1 MAGRK
6 KDKTL
11 EEAFTELETIIE
23 TLEQEPASLEDSFQL
38 YKKGMDMIKDCNK
51 DIDKVEKQL
60 IVLQNTDS
68 DVEE

>member
-1 MAGRK
+1 MKIEERFAEL
-6 KDKTL
+6 DKIVKELELGEATL
-11 EEAFTELETIIE
+11 EE
-23 TLEQEPASLEDSFQL
+23 SFEL

>member
-1 MAGRK
+1 MKIEERFVELDKIVK
-6 KDKTL
+6 KLELGELTL
-11 EEAFTELETIIE
+11 EK
-23 TLEQEPASLEDSFQL
+23 SFEL

-60 IVLQNTDS
+60 IILQNTDS

>member
-1 MAGRK
+1 MKIEERFVEL
-6 KDKTL
+6 DKIVKELELGELTL
-11 EEAFTELETIIE
+11 EE
-23 TLEQEPASLEDSFQL
+23 SFEL

-60 IVLQNTDS
+60 IILQNTDS

>member
-1 MAGRK
+1 MKIEERFVEL
-6 KDKTL
+6 DKIVKELELGELTL
-11 EEAFTELETIIE
+11 EK
-23 TLEQEPASLEDSFQL
+23 SFEL

>member
-1 MAGRK
+1 MKIEERFLEL
-6 KDKTL
+6 DKIVKELELGELTL
-11 EEAFTELETIIE
+11 EE
-23 TLEQEPASLEDSFQL
+23 SFEL

>member
-1 MAGRK
+1 MKIEERFVEL
-6 KDKTL
+6 DKIVKELELGELTL
-11 EEAFTELETIIE
+11 EE
-23 TLEQEPASLEDSFQL
+23 SFEL

-60 IVLQNTDS
+60 IVLQNTDN

>member
-1 MAGRK
+1 MKIEERFVEL
-6 KDKTL
+6 DKIVKELELGELTL
-11 EEAFTELETIIE
+11 EE
-23 TLEQEPASLEDSFQL
+23 SFEL

>member
-1 MAGRK
+1 MKIEERFVEL
-6 KDKTL
+6 DKIVKEVELGELTL
-11 EEAFTELETIIE
+11 EK
-23 TLEQEPASLEDSFQL
+23 SFEL

>member
-1 MAGRK
+1 MKIEESFAEL
-6 KDKTL
+6 DKIVKELELGEATL
-11 EEAFTELETIIE
+11 EE
-23 TLEQEPASLEDSFQL
+23 SFEL

-51 DIDKVEKQL
+51 EIDKVEKQI

>member
-1 MAGRK
+1 MKIEERFVEL
-6 KDKTL
+6 DKIVKELELGELTL
-11 EEAFTELETIIE
+11 EK
-23 TLEQEPASLEDSFQL
+23 SFGL

>member
-1 MAGRK
+1 MEISMKIEERFVEL
-6 KDKTL
+6 DKIVKELELGELTL
-11 EEAFTELETIIE
+11 EE
-23 TLEQEPASLEDSFQL
+23 SFEL

>member
-1 MAGRK
+1 MKIEERFVELDKIVK
-6 KDKTL
+6 KLELGELTL
-11 EEAFTELETIIE
+11 EK
-23 TLEQEPASLEDSFQL
+23 SFEL

-60 IVLQNTDS
+60 IILQNIDS

>member
-1 MAGRK
+1 MMKNK
-6 KDKTL
+6 KYSFKEENSQTTENKTDK
-11 EEAFTELETIIE
+11 EESAFEV
-23 TLEQEPASLEDSFQL
+23 

-51 DIDKVEKQL
+51 EIDKVEKQI

>member
-1 MAGRK
+1 MKIEERFVEL
-6 KDKTL
+6 DKIVKELELGELTL
-11 EEAFTELETIIE
+11 EK
-23 TLEQEPASLEDSFQL
+23 SFEL

-60 IVLQNTDS
+60 IILQNTDS

>member
-1 MAGRK
+1 M
-6 KDKTL
+6 KDIGKDCYN
-11 EEAFTELETIIE
+11 IIF
-23 TLEQEPASLEDSFQL
+23 L
-38 YKKGMDMIKDCNK
+38 KDCNK

>member
-1 MAGRK
+1 MEISMKIEERFVEL
-6 KDKTL
+6 DKIVKELELGELTL
-11 EEAFTELETIIE
+11 EK
-23 TLEQEPASLEDSFQL
+23 SFEL

-60 IVLQNTDS
+60 IILQNTDS

>member
-1 MAGRK
+1 MKIEERFVEL
-6 KDKTL
+6 DKIVKELELGELTL
-11 EEAFTELETIIE
+11 EK
-23 TLEQEPASLEDSFQL
+23 SFEL

-51 DIDKVEKQL
+51 EIDKVEKQI